1 MLRVVLSF
9 LMIVWSVSVCLP
21 VWSAGAEDSQTDENH
36 GFKSGDERIGGLRL
50 SQPEKELAAV
60 IACKPGKGGESLEA
74 ATGLYVQTWKYP
86 DCGIVL
92 KMGAERKG
100 GAKVVE
106 DVSVTA
112 PADLATGRGIRIG
125 STEAEVAGAYGPFKD
140 EESSLKGKTF
150 VAGSVYD
157 GMIFH
162 FKNGKVTKI
171 FLGAAAE

>member
-9 LMIVWSVSVCLP
+9 LMVVWSVSVCLP
-21 VWSAGAEDSQTDENH
+21 VWSAGAEDSQVDENR
-36 GFKSGDERIGGLRL
+36 GFKSRDERIGGLRL
-50 SQPEKELAAV
+50 DQPEKELAAV
-60 IACKPGKGGESLEA
+60 IACKPKKSGELLEE
-74 ATGLYVQTWKYP
+74 ATGLYVQTWKYS

-100 GAKVVE
+100 RAKVVE
-106 DVSVTA
+106 NVTVTA
-112 PADLATGRGIRIG
+112 PADLATSRGIRIG
-125 STEAEVAGAYGPFKD
+125 STEAEVAGAYGAFED
-140 EESSLKGKTF
+140 QESSEKGKTF

-171 FLGAAAE
+171 FLGASAE